1 MHRVAL
7 EALSKHLPV
16 EVDLITML
24 RTLSLKL
31 VNRTLDVSPCK
42 WLRVC
47 EQNVIALFKL
57 RGQSEL
63 KGDTEALLSALV
75 TDVAGNALPLLRID
89 RYASCLQLRILSM
102 REDQVD
108 RLVPIA
114 QQLCLVALIHDAES
128 KRSARLNPRLRRHA
142 GDTEVKLCTRL
153 TFDIR

>member
-7 EALSKHLPV
+7 KALSKHLPV
-16 EVDLITML
+16 EVDLIAML

-42 WLRVC
+42 WLRVRK
-47 EQNVIALFKL
+47 QYVIALFKL

-75 TDVAGNALPLLRID
+75 TDVAWNALPLLRMD

-128 KRSARLNPRLRRHA
+128 KRSARLNPRLRRHP